1 VTITS
6 CVIALCQP
14 ERDRQGMTE
23 TQTTQATAIN
33 RLRLVLRANAATSI
47 TGGAIALFAGSWVS
61 RELGIDHV
69 VVTRL
74 LGAGLIVFAL
84 QVLMLSR
91 AKDDRVVAESLLI
104 SLADAAWVLGTVVV
118 ILSGVLSTTGNI
130 VAGLIGLAVGDFGAT
145 QFWLRTRA
153 TAASTSLRPVTA

>member
-1 VTITS
+1 
-6 CVIALCQP
+6 
-14 ERDRQGMTE
+14 M
-23 TQTTQATAIN
+23 
-33 RLRLVLRANAATSI
+33 
-47 TGGAIALFAGSWVS
+47 
-61 RELGIDHV
+61 

-91 AKDDRVVAESLLI
+91 ATDDRVVAESLLI
-104 SLADAAWVLGTVVV
+104 SLADAGWVLGTVVV

-130 VAGLIGLAVGDFGAT
+130 VAGLIGLAVGDFGAA